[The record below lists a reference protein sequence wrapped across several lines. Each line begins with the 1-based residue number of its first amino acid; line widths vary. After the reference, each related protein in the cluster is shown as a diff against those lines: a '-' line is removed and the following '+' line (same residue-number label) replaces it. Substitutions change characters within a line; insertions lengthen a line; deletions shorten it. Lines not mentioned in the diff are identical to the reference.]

1 VAATLVTVIL
11 DRYDGAQRMYTR
23 GTATWTPSL
32 EFPDAADEMLIGM
45 APVTATFRAGSL
57 PEVIVIANDT
67 AGPQG
72 DTLPGWTWNVSYSS
86 DTP

>member
-45 APVTATFRAGSL
+45 APVTATFRAGRL
-57 PEVIVIANDT
+57 RGP
-67 AGPQG
+67 AGRHAARLDMERQLQQRHPRQ
-72 DTLPGWTWNVSYSS
+72 PG
-86 DTP
+86 